1 MQIILSEWWSTF
13 LWLFNT
19 CWALSAFSMSL
30 VRVGCGCCTQTQW
43 RGGLNI
49 SSATEG
55 GHHRHHDL
63 QPLRPGHDDLQR
75 RRPQLRHQRYENAH
89 VPRVRAGYGF
99 LRSGSFSVDGCRC
112 DGETIS
118 DLSTLFWRLL
128 AVDFSDTFTDTAI
141 SSSRIN
147 GEHKEKVLQRW
158 DGGDSNGESYDLETD
173 AVSFQHC
180 VKFLCI
186 QPVTYY

>member
-1 MQIILSEWWSTF
+1 
-13 LWLFNT
+13 
-19 CWALSAFSMSL
+19 MSL

-43 RGGLNI
+43 GGELNI

-55 GHHRHHDL
+55 GHYRHHDL

-75 RRPQLRHQRYENAH
+75 RRPQLRHQRYENAR
-89 VPRVRAGYGF
+89 VPRVRAGQALGF
-99 LRSGSFSVDGCRC
+99 CVSAIWLNECKRGASSFSVNGCRC
-112 DGETIS
+112 DGET
-118 DLSTLFWRLL
+118 LSTLFWRLL
-128 AVDFSDTFTDTAI
+128 AFDFSDTFTDTAI

-173 AVSFQHC
+173 TVSFIHS

-186 QPVTYY
+186 QTVTYC